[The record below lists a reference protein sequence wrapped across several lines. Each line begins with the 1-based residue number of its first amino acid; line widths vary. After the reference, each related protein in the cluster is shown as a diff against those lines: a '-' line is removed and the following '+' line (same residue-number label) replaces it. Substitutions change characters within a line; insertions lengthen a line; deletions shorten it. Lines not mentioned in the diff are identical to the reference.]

1 MTLNHGGAATTMGET
16 LNNETMIREYLLGR
30 VSDETTLEGL
40 EALLFTDEEFCS
52 QLALAEDDIINDY
65 VFGRLNDAD
74 AESFRA
80 TLGLDPE
87 RRFKLE
93 LAQAIKER
101 AQAKDTGAQ
110 QTKVSLLATL
120 GQLFRQ
126 PVFAGAV
133 AVTLIAVVVLAVYLS
148 KGGSSDELA
157 ELRSLY
163 EQARPTESRI
173 SEFSYA
179 RLTQL
184 RGASEPAGQN
194 LLRHIEN
201 RLIQHNLEEPNAQ
214 THHALG
220 VFKLTQQQYSE
231 AIEEFEA
238 ALRFGGNAKI
248 HNDLGVAYFER
259 AKTQEKEKRLVD
271 LAQSIEEFAKAITLD
286 GNLLEAL
293 FNKSLALQ
301 ELGLTRE
308 AKDSWNLYLQKDA
321 SSPWADEARKHLSRL
336 DNEQALFKQ
345 DQQVLSDFLTAYR
358 NHDFERAQTIHN
370 ETKGLLRTPAIALQL
385 SWRYLMAKQRGD
397 EPEAA
402 ESLAAMAYIGSFEQA
417 QHSEFFFLS

>member
-1 MTLNHGGAATTMGET
+1 MGEA
-16 LNNETMIREYLLGR
+16 LNSETMIREYLLGR

-40 EALLFTDEEFCS
+40 EDRLFTDEEFCS
-52 QLALAEDDIINDY
+52 QLALAEDGIINDY
-65 VFGRLNDAD
+65 LFGRLNNAD

-80 TLGLDPE
+80 TLAIDPE

-101 AQAKDTGAQ
+101 AQAKAPGAQ
-110 QTKVSLLATL
+110 QNKISLLASL
-120 GQLFRQ
+120 GQLFRK
-126 PVFAGAV
+126 PLFAGAV
-133 AVTLIAVVVLAVYLS
+133 AVALIALLVLAVYLS

-157 ELRSLY
+157 ELRSMY
-163 EQARPTESRI
+163 EQARQTESRI

-179 RLTQL
+179 PLTQQ

-194 LLRHIEN
+194 RFRHIEI
-201 RLIQHNLEEPNAQ
+201 RLIEANEENPNAQ

-220 VFKLTQQQYSE
+220 IFKLTRQQYSE
-231 AIEEFEA
+231 AIKEFEA
-238 ALRFGGNAKI
+238 ASRFEGNAKI
-248 HNDLGVAYFER
+248 YNDLGVAYFER
-259 AKTQEKEKRLVD
+259 AKTQPKEKRLVD
-271 LAQSIEEFAKAITLD
+271 LGQSVEEFRKAITLD

-293 FNKSLALQ
+293 FNQSLALQ
-301 ELGLTRE
+301 ELGLTQR

-336 DNEQALFKQ
+336 DNEQTLFKD

-370 ETKGLLRTPAIALQL
+370 ETKGLLRTPAVALQL
-385 SWRYLMAKQRGD
+385 SLRYLIARQRGD
-397 EPEAA
+397 EREAG
-402 ESLAAMAYIGSFEQA
+402 ENLAAMAYIGSFEQA